1 MNPKGPALPF
11 LDFFLSSVFGFCYG
25 KILTFWERER
35 ERERERE
42 KRERERERERRPRQ
56 LCISTST
63 TFFSIPSKKKNSKAP
78 VASHFYAQ
86 KQTNSMSAIQFSA
99 RAAVAPKISLRK
111 SSKVSVRTGVRA
123 QAVAARTW

>member
-35 ERERERE
+35 E
-42 KRERERERERRPRQ
+42 KRERERESFCKRERDDH
-56 LCISTST
+56 T
-63 TFFSIPSKKKNSKAP
+63 TTMHLNFIHFFLLPLQKKNSKAP

-86 KQTNSMSAIQFSA
+86 KQTNSMSAIQFSS
-99 RAAVAPKISLRK
+99 RAAVAPKISLKK

-123 QAVAARTW
+123 QAVAARKC

>member
-1 MNPKGPALPF
+1 MSL
-11 LDFFLSSVFGFCYG
+11 VFVLVKYLLFGERE
-25 KILTFWERER
+25 ERER
-35 ERERERE
+35 ERERDDHDNDAS
-42 KRERERERERRPRQ
+42 Q
-56 LCISTST
+56 LHPLFCS
-63 TFFSIPSKKKNSKAP
+63 FPCKKKNSKAP

>member
-11 LDFFLSSVFGFCYG
+11 LDFFLSSVFGFCFG

-35 ERERERE
+35 ERERER
-42 KRERERERERRPRQ
+42 RERERERRPRQ
-56 LCISTST
+56 RISTSS
-63 TFFSIPSKKKNSKAP
+63 TFLLLPLQKKNSKAP

>member
-1 MNPKGPALPF
+1 MSL
-11 LDFFLSSVFGFCYG
+11 VFVMVKYLLFG
-25 KILTFWERER
+25 
-35 ERERERE
+35 
-42 KRERERERERRPRQ
+42 RERERREKEKERVFVKERDDHDNDASQ
-56 LCISTST
+56 LHPL
-63 TFFSIPSKKKNSKAP
+63 FSPSLAKKNSKAP

-123 QAVAARTW
+123 QAVAARKW

>member
-1 MNPKGPALPF
+1 VNPKGPALPF

-35 ERERERE
+35 E
-42 KRERERERERRPRQ
+42 KRERERESFCKRERDDHTTTMHLNFIHFFLLPLQKKIPRLQ
-56 LCISTST
+56 LLHTST
-63 TFFSIPSKKKNSKAP
+63 
-78 VASHFYAQ
+78 HQ

-123 QAVAARTW
+123 QAVAARKW